1 MNQKP
6 DFLTLTEERLR
17 QWCTRVLKECCAVT
31 DDYARAVTG
40 ALVSANLRGVDTHG
54 VNLLQYYV
62 RRFKNI
68 THEDMRLTGETP
80 AFCRIDGGG
89 HMGPA
94 VSVFAMDKA
103 MEKASSCGVGIALA
117 ENSSHFGATGYYTCQ
132 AAQKGYIG
140 FAATVAYKTMA
151 PWGGL
156 ENFIGNNPFSLSF
169 PWREFPIMLDISN
182 SVTARNKIINYAREG
197 WPLPEGWAAD
207 SEGLPTTDAQKALK
221 GFLQP
226 IAGYK
231 GVGIAM
237 MIEIIVGTLAH
248 GQYATGIKPNADP
261 TGNQNVAHMFMAMKP
276 DCFMTKEEIS
286 TTLEKFVA
294 DFRAVKRM
302 KGVERLL
309 LPGELEYKREQE
321 RKKNGM
327 PLSRALVAEL
337 NKFAQEFG
345 AQPLLEDAG

>member
-1 MNQKP
+1 MNQKT
-6 DFLTLTEERLR
+6 DFLTFKEERLR
-17 QWCTRVLKECCAVT
+17 EWCTLVLKKCCGA
-31 DDYARAVTG
+31 DDAYAHAVTG

-62 RRFKNI
+62 KRYKNI
-68 THEDMRLTGETP
+68 SHSDIRVSADMP
-80 AFCRIDGGG
+80 AFCHIDGGG

-103 MEKASSCGVGIALA
+103 IEKAAACGVGLALA
-117 ENSSHFGATGYYTCQ
+117 ENSSHFGATGYYTCC
-132 AAQKGYIG
+132 AARKGYIG
-140 FAATVAYKTMA
+140 FATTVAYKTMT

-156 ENFIGNNPFSLSF
+156 ETFIGNNPFSLSF

-197 WPLPEGWAAD
+197 WALPEGWATD
-207 SEGLPTTDAQKALK
+207 SEGVPTTDAQKAIE

-248 GQYATGIKPNADP
+248 G
-261 TGNQNVAHMFMAMKP
+261 
-276 DCFMTKEEIS
+276 
-286 TTLEKFVA
+286 
-294 DFRAVKRM
+294 
-302 KGVERLL
+302 
-309 LPGELEYKREQE
+309 
-321 RKKNGM
+321 
-327 PLSRALVAEL
+327 
-337 NKFAQEFG
+337 
-345 AQPLLEDAG
+345 

>member
-1 MNQKP
+1 MNKKP
-6 DFLTLTEERLR
+6 DFLTFSEERLR
-17 QWCTRVLKECCAVT
+17 AWCNRVLKKCCGVT
-31 DDYARAVTG
+31 DDYADAVSG

-62 RRFKNI
+62 RRYRNI
-68 THEDMRLTGETP
+68 PHGEIRVTADAP
-80 AFCRIDGGG
+80 AFCHIDGGG

-103 MEKASSCGVGIALA
+103 MEKADACGVGLALA
-117 ENSSHFGATGYYTCQ
+117 ENSSHFGATGYYTCR
-132 AAQKGYIG
+132 AASKGYIG
-140 FAATVAYKTMA
+140 LAATVAYKSMA

-197 WPLPEGWAAD
+197 WELPEGWATD
-207 SEGLPTTDAQKALK
+207 SEGAPTTDARKALE

-237 MIEIIVGTLAH
+237 MVEIIVGTLAH

-261 TGNQNVAHMFMAMKP
+261 QGPQNVPHLFMAVKG
-276 DCFMTKEEIS
+276 DCFMAKEEIGR
-286 TTLEKFVA
+286 TLEKFVS

-302 KGVERLL
+302 KGVDRLL
-309 LPGELEYKREQE
+309 LPGEIEYSREQE
-321 RKKNGM
+321 CKKNGV
-327 PLSRALVAEL
+327 PLTRALVEEL
-337 NKFAQEFG
+337 NGFAREFG
-345 AQPLLEDAG
+345 ADAL

>member
-1 MNQKP
+1 MNQEP
-6 DFLTLTEERLR
+6 NFLTFSEERLR
-17 QWCTRVLKECCAVT
+17 AWCTQVLKKCCGVT
-31 DDYARAVTG
+31 DDYANAVTG

-62 RRFKNI
+62 RRYKNVSHSDI
-68 THEDMRLTGETP
+68 RVTAQTP
-80 AFCRIDGGG
+80 AFCHINGGG

-103 MEKASSCGVGIALA
+103 IEKAAACGAGIALV
-117 ENSSHFGATGYYTCQ
+117 ENSSHFGATGYYTCR
-132 AAQKGYIG
+132 AARKGCIG
-140 FAATVAYKTMA
+140 FATTVAYKTMT

-197 WPLPEGWAAD
+197 WDLPEGWAAD
-207 SEGLPTTDAQKALK
+207 SEGLPTTDAQKALE

-237 MIEIIVGTLAH
+237 MVEIIVGTLTH
-248 GQYATGIKPNADP
+248 GQYARGIKPNADP
-261 TGNQNVAHMFMAMKP
+261 QGTQNVSHLFMAIKS
-276 DCFMTKEEIS
+276 DCVMTKDEIDK
-286 TTLEKFVA
+286 TLEKFVA
-294 DFRAVKRM
+294 DFRAVQRM
-302 KGVERLL
+302 KGVDRLL
-309 LPGELEYKREQE
+309 LPGELEYHREQE
-321 RKKNGM
+321 RKKNGV
-327 PLSRALVAEL
+327 PLSPALVDEL
-337 NKFAQEFG
+337 NSFAREFG
-345 AQPLLEDAG
+345 AQAL